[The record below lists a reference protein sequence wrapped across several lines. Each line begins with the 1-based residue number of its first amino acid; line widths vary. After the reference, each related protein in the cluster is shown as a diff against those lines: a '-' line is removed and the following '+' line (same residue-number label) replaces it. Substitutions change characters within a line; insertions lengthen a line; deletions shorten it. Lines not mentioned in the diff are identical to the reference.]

1 MEVLIYEGTEP
12 LKIKKYDDISV
23 LTQIHGKLDPQYD
36 YAANVILPDGA
47 VVDVYEKVEVARN
60 ADGTNDNG
68 KVATIITNY
77 DTSYITYNTKKYI
90 KMEEPIAVDFKTAEL
105 ETTESENQFTEHLDI
120 DDDEIIA
127 HSPDSIKQDFGTA
140 ELETTDDENQFGG
153 CQDMDNDDYCRWLFG
168 DEFMENIE
176 RERERNARLY
186 GTEDAV
192 KMVV

>member
-1 MEVLIYEGTEP
+1 
-12 LKIKKYDDISV
+12 
-23 LTQIHGKLDPQYD
+23 
-36 YAANVILPDGA
+36 
-47 VVDVYEKVEVARN
+47 
-60 ADGTNDNG
+60 
-68 KVATIITNY
+68 
-77 DTSYITYNTKKYI
+77 
-90 KMEEPIAVDFKTAEL
+90 MEEPIAVDFKTAEL

-127 HSPDSIKQDFGTA
+127 HSPDSIKQDFGIA
-140 ELETTDDENQFGG
+140 ELETTDDENQFAG